1 MCTTKYDVFPR
12 GGVYD
17 AAGSLQAFR
26 ESSTRA
32 TEGRDMDDGA
42 RGVAVLFPSWL
53 HHCPCQGLHQLLT
66 IRKESASEDDG
77 ERKTMGS
84 CVPGTETDV
93 LSCTIPHGP
102 GRVTADQTLQDLG
115 SASRQL
121 RSAADVALLEQGRV
135 RWELATLGKVFLD
148 HHQSMDYKS
157 VLKSLW

>member
-1 MCTTKYDVFPR
+1 
-12 GGVYD
+12 
-17 AAGSLQAFR
+17 
-26 ESSTRA
+26 
-32 TEGRDMDDGA
+32 
-42 RGVAVLFPSWL
+42 
-53 HHCPCQGLHQLLT
+53 
-66 IRKESASEDDG
+66 
-77 ERKTMGS
+77 MGS